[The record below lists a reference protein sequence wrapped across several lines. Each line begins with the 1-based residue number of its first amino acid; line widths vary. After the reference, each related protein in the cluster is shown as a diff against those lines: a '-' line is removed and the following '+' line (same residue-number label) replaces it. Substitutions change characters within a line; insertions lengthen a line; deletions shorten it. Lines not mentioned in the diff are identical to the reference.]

1 MSNVGGFMKA
11 DKEKKVLVMGGLIVD
26 KYIVTD
32 KYPLRGEDTLITD
45 SFNRVGGC
53 TINVASTLN
62 NLGVAVYPVSTIGGD
77 ENGNI
82 IEKYLLEANINK
94 NCVIVEKDKN
104 TGYCLVILDGKSE
117 RTFMTYKGCEEEFS
131 YKLINRD
138 LMTEIKFVYLTGY
151 YLLGS
156 FAAEILSFIK
166 DIKELGASIMFDPGP
181 LVDKIQLEIL
191 QLALDLCDIF
201 IPNVNEIEKVKIK
214 LNITQEFASWA
225 EKNKIQ
231 YVIIKNGSKG
241 VTAYKGNKKYERSA
255 YSVKAID
262 TTGAGDSFAAGCI
275 YGFLNEMEF
284 EEILNI
290 GSACG
295 ALNTTFIGPNGKYS
309 REDIERLVK
318 EEIVNA

>member
-1 MSNVGGFMKA
+1 MKL
-11 DKEKKVLVMGGLIVD
+11 DKDKKVLVMGGLIVD
-26 KYIVTD
+26 KYIVTEQ
-32 KYPLRGEDTLITD
+32 YPSRGEDVLITN

-53 TINVASTLN
+53 TINVVSALN
-62 NLGVAVYPVSTIGGD
+62 NLEIDAYPVSTVGGD

-82 IEKYLLEANINK
+82 IEKYLLEANIGK
-94 NCVIVEKDKN
+94 NCVMVEKDKN
-104 TGYCLVILDGKSE
+104 TGYCLVILDDTSE
-117 RTFMTYKGCEEEFS
+117 RTFMTYKGCEEEFY
-131 YKLINRD
+131 YKLINCD
-138 LMTEIKFVYLTGY
+138 LMKEIKFVYLTGY

-201 IPNVNEIEKVKIK
+201 IPNFNEIEKVKIK
-214 LNITQEFASWA
+214 LNIVEGVSKWI

-231 YVIIKNGSKG
+231 YLIIKNGSKG
-241 VTAYKGNKKYERSA
+241 VTAYKGNKKYEISA
-255 YSVKAID
+255 YNVKAID

-275 YGFLNEMEF
+275 YGFLNDMEF

-295 ALNTTFIGPNGKYS
+295 AMNTTFIGPNGKYGVK
-309 REDIERLVK
+309 DIEKLIK
-318 EEIVNA
+318 EEIDNA